1 MKRTLAILLT
11 IPAIWILFHFL
22 SGGAVLS
29 PGNMVNL
36 FKYLTVVG
44 MLATGMTFVMG
55 AGQID
60 LSVGSGLGLLGAVNA
75 LLLYKLHW
83 PLALCLAAG
92 VVLAVLMGLLH
103 GALVAWPRIPAFI
116 VTLSGLMAYMGLKQ
130 YIANPVIPIQ
140 NPAFLALGQ
149 GYLSV
154 WQGYASAG
162 LLAAGLGWT
171 LWRRNSARRRHGL
184 VPDKP
189 WRIGLAWAL
198 PSAGGVIFAAV
209 CNADRGVPVCVLAMG
224 LAALACHW
232 LAVRTRFG
240 RHVFALG
247 SNREAAQY
255 SGIAINR
262 ILLGVFVLMAM
273 LTWLA
278 GLTAT
283 SQLMAGAADIG
294 DYQELYAIAACVIG
308 GTSLR
313 GGSGNVWMSLLG
325 ALLMASIL
333 NGMEQVGIPSTMQ
346 KVILGII
353 LSASVAL
360 DQVLGKRSGGP
371 AAA

>member
-1 MKRTLAILLT
+1 MKRTFAILLT

-22 SGGAVLS
+22 SDGAVLTA
-29 PGNMVNL
+29 GNMVNL

-55 AGQID
+55 AGHID
-60 LSVGSGLGLLGAVNA
+60 LSVGSGLGLLGAANA
-75 LLLYKLHW
+75 FLLYRYQW
-83 PLALCLAAG
+83 PLPACLAAG
-92 VVLAVLMGLLH
+92 AALAVLMGLLH
-103 GALVAWPRIPAFI
+103 GALVAGPRIPAFI

-130 YIANPVIPIQ
+130 WLANPVIPIQ
-140 NPAFLALGQ
+140 NGTFLSLGQ
-149 GYLSV
+149 GYLAP
-154 WQGYASAG
+154 WQGYACAG
-162 LLAAGLGWT
+162 LAASGIAWT
-171 LWRRNSARRRHGL
+171 LWRRAAARKRHGL
-184 VPDKP
+184 AADRPL
-189 WRIGLAWAL
+189 RMGLAFAL
-198 PSAGGVIFAAV
+198 PTAGAFAFASV
-209 CNADRGVPVCVLAMG
+209 CNADRGVPVCVLAMA
-224 LAALACHW
+224 LAAAGCHFLAT
-232 LAVRTRFG
+232 RTRFG
-240 RHVFALG
+240 RHAFALG
-247 SNREAAQY
+247 SNPEAARY
-255 SGIAINR
+255 AGIPVRRVVI
-262 ILLGVFVLMAM
+262 GVFLLMAL

-346 KVILGII
+346 KVILGVI

-360 DQVLGKRSGGP
+360 DQVLGRKAGRG
-371 AAA
+371 

>member
-1 MKRTLAILLT
+1 MKRTFAILLT
-11 IPAIWILFHFL
+11 IPAIWVLFHFL
-22 SGGAVLS
+22 SDGAVLTA
-29 PGNMVNL
+29 GNMVNL

-55 AGQID
+55 AGHID

-83 PLALCLAAG
+83 PLAACLAAG
-92 VVLAVLMGLLH
+92 CALAVLMGLLH

-130 YIANPVIPIQ
+130 WLANPVIPIQ
-140 NPAFLALGQ
+140 DEAFLKLGQ
-149 GYLSV
+149 GYLAP
-154 WQGYASAG
+154 WQGYACAG
-162 LLAAGLGWT
+162 LLAAVLA
-171 LWRRNSARRRHGL
+171 LALRRRATARKRHGL
-184 VPDKP
+184 AADKA
-189 WRIGLAWAL
+189 WRMGLAFAL
-198 PSAGGVIFAAV
+198 PTLGAFAFAAV
-209 CNADRGVPVCVLAMG
+209 CNADRGVPVCVLAMA
-224 LAALACHW
+224 LAAAACHF
-232 LAVRTRFG
+232 LATRTRFG
-240 RHVFALG
+240 RHAFALG
-247 SNREAAQY
+247 SNPEAARY
-255 SGIAINR
+255 AGIATHR
-262 ILLGVFVLMAM
+262 VLLGVFVLMGL

-346 KVILGII
+346 KVILGVI

-360 DQVLGKRSGGP
+360 DQVLGRKVGRVS
-371 AAA
+371 A